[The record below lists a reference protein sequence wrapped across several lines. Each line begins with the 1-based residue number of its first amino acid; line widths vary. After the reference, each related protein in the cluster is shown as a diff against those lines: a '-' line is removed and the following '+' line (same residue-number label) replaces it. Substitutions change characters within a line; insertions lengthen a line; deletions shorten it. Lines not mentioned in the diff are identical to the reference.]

1 MKKWIWIS
9 LIWLLATSFS
19 FLKPQVLET
28 SNFKMDYP
36 ENWKVTNDDGIFNV
50 FPDNEIGAITISGY
64 ENLNL
69 PDADVKKFILELNS
83 ANQPETA
90 VKSKKVGGATEY
102 YYDFEDQQSKIT
114 VMTKLIKKN
123 NLVYIITLNCKTKY
137 WNGQYRSQ
145 FLETYNSFKLKK

>member
-1 MKKWIWIS
+1 MGKLNIVH
-9 LIWLLATSFS
+9 L
-19 FLKPQVLET
+19 
-28 SNFKMDYP
+28 
-36 ENWKVTNDDGIFNV
+36 FNR
-50 FPDNEIGAITISGY
+50 G
-64 ENLNL
+64 L
-69 PDADVKKFILELNS
+69 VKKFILELNS